1 MISIEEIKKLS
12 KEDKL
17 IIGTDRVLKG
27 LKIGKIKNVGLS
39 SNCSSKTKEEISHY
53 AELSKAKVTELE
65 VPNDELG
72 TLCKKPFAI
81 SVLGF

>member
-1 MISIEEIKKLS
+1 MTSIDEIKKLS

-17 IIGTDRVLKG
+17 VIGTNMVLKG
-27 LKIGKIKNVGLS
+27 LKIGKIKNVALS
-39 SNCSSKTKEEISHY
+39 SNCSSEIKEEISHY